1 MLARL
6 VAAIAPEDCELIAG
20 VLLDEFRS
28 LGRLWSQTAER
39 MAAVLRDWPE
49 VGAFLAS
56 LRDTMIEG
64 MRSDL
69 RTGKVDPF
77 DPALRRYLIASM
89 GSLPDE
95 RLRILF
101 LDSSRGLIADEQM
114 QYGTLAHLAI
124 YPRTIFRRALEHNA
138 AAVILVH
145 NHPGGDATPSED
157 DILSTR
163 KLDQIGRA
171 LDIEILD
178 HIIVT
183 ATRLHHIMC
192 ESRGSA
198 SRLKPSA
205 FTLRSAAS
213 PQEEE
218 ADPRVLRNAE
228 TVLRRRILRQQ
239 LVGSAELFG
248 EPAWDMLLDLFIHE
262 CKGQQLSMSSL
273 CATAGIPNSSAMK
286 LAQRLCDAGILERAP
301 DIFDGRRTLMK
312 IAPEVAHRLR
322 AYFAEGTE

>member
-1 MLARL
+1 VLARL
-6 VAAIAPEDCELIAG
+6 VAAIAPDDCELIAR

-39 MAAVLRDWPE
+39 IAGVVGDWPE

-64 MRSDL
+64 MGAAL
-69 RTGKVDPF
+69 RTERIDPF
-77 DPALRRYLIASM
+77 DPGLRRYLIASM

-101 LDSSRGLIADEQM
+101 LDSGQGLIADEQL
-114 QYGTLAHLAI
+114 QCGTLAHLAI

-138 AAVILVH
+138 ASVILVH

-157 DILSTR
+157 DIEATR

-183 ATRLHHIMC
+183 ATHLHHLIRDRR
-192 ESRGSA
+192 SGARRVKPA
-198 SRLKPSA
+198 S
-205 FTLRSAAS
+205 FILRSDAA
-213 PQEEE
+213 PEDE
-218 ADPRVLRNAE
+218 ANDRACRNAE
-228 TVLRRRILRQQ
+228 TVLRRRILRRQ
-239 LVGSAELFG
+239 LVGSPELFG
-248 EPAWDMLLDLFIHE
+248 EPAWDMLIDLFIHA

-273 CATAGIPNSSAMK
+273 CATAGIPTSSAMK
-286 LAQRLCDAGILERAP
+286 LAQRLCEAGILERTP